1 MKDIAFPTFTVAK
14 YIDAWTSWDYLR
26 VSWHG
31 SFCQVSWF
39 SVLSSSVSHFS
50 IHTLSHGLVVSNLS
64 VHGVAQVQCI
74 YRVKSNLAATC
85 DLGPQSQTCN
95 SYMWAS
101 GPNTG
106 RWIQELTYMDPWTS
120 WIYQASAKL
129 QCSVLLALLFY
140 RTYWHRQHFCSGS
153 SSICGMREIHP
164 SRDIV

>member
-1 MKDIAFPTFTVAK
+1 MHELREITCVCLTRVFLSGFLVFSTFKFGISFLDSHIVTWSCGIQPFCVRRRSSTM
-14 YIDAWTSWDYLR
+14 YISGQILSCSDMWSGTAIPDL
-26 VSWHG
+26 
-31 SFCQVSWF
+31 WF
-39 SVLSSSVSHFS
+39 
-50 IHTLSHGLVVSNLS
+50 
-64 VHGVAQVQCI
+64 I
-74 YRVKSNLAATC
+74 Y
-85 DLGPQSQTCN
+85 G
-95 SYMWAS
+95 AS